1 MNISIVIILGSIKD
15 EWCVFQLCFLFK
27 SNLEK
32 TWTNHLDLVVMI
44 FGQDHYS
51 MNTFPFEDAIK
62 HW

>member
-1 MNISIVIILGSIKD
+1 MGSIKD
-15 EWCVFQLCFLFK
+15 GWCVFKLCLLLK
-27 SNLEK
+27 SNSEK

-62 HW
+62 H